1 MMSEKLQAITDAE
14 DRESQGQHAGI
25 SGRCVRVI
33 NGAGTSGEDQSDG
46 VMRSDFSDRSA
57 TGKDYREDIL
67 LSYAARYELGVLAAK
82 IQDDDRGG
90 IHVLVFQPFW
100 ISVNRS
106 RRRVVGM
113 VEPAELDERG

>member
-46 VMRSDFSDRSA
+46 VTRSDFSDRSA
-57 TGKDYREDIL
+57 TGKDDREDTL
-67 LSYAARYELGVLAAK
+67 RSYAARYALGALAAK
-82 IQDDDRGG
+82 IQDADRGG
-90 IHVLVFQPFW
+90 IHVLVFQPSW

-106 RRRVVGM
+106 RRRV
-113 VEPAELDERG
+113 

>member
-1 MMSEKLQAITDAE
+1 M
-14 DRESQGQHAGI
+14 
-25 SGRCVRVI
+25 
-33 NGAGTSGEDQSDG
+33 
-46 VMRSDFSDRSA
+46 MRSDFSDGSA

-106 RRRVVGM
+106 RRRVIGM
-113 VEPAELDERG
+113 VEPPELDERG